1 MLESTVSG
9 FLCLILIVL
18 FIYLLSPIM
27 GILKDLLEFFLLTK
41 GINSGGNNSG
51 GPGTGPGPGSG
62 PNPRPEAGPIANYSP
77 RKRGSTQ
84 PIDSDSDSDT
94 PYYPDG
100 SPEQNRI
107 DEELLKNAATE
118 EQQVSDEASDEDTDF
133 PNVESPDVQLRRD
146 ED

>member
-1 MLESTVSG
+1 
-9 FLCLILIVL
+9 
-18 FIYLLSPIM
+18 M
-27 GILKDLLEFFLLTK
+27 GILKDLLEFFILTK

-62 PNPRPEAGPIANYSP
+62 PNPRPEAGPIANDSP
-77 RKRGSTQ
+77 FKRRSTET
-84 PIDSDSDSDT
+84 IDSDSDSDSDSDT
-94 PYYPDG
+94 PNYPDG

-107 DEELLKNAATE
+107 DEELLNNGAIEK
-118 EQQVSDEASDEDTDF
+118 QQVSDEASDEASDEDTDF